1 MSNRVEIRKKAR
13 DIELWELRQMLQDPS
28 IDILNDV
35 DAKFE
40 KDPDRIIT
48 ELELKHKKP
57 QNDFMNKLSL
67 PKGSEAPREL
77 RRKEFVL
84 RNSTLTNLWRS
95 PNVRSLYNLIL
106 AFFVFLYLHIAIF
119 YYFNVERLKRD
130 LALVSWSF
138 GQFHI
143 VTAVWIGINL
153 SIVFFLHPVFR
164 FWASS
169 RAFAKKKGLY
179 DLMFCTLFVLYEAA
193 LLIIPPKII
202 IDCNIP
208 PASSCALVM
217 EQFRLFM
224 KSYAFVR
231 ENINRVLKYK
241 LHQDDD
247 EESNSPPCLEVG
259 KLIYFLFAPTLIY
272 RDSYPRTSGIRWG
285 FVAWNLL
292 QLFLIVL
299 GDYIVYIC
307 FLANSFNKA
316 GIEPIPITHFVCL
329 MAIAIFAGS
338 MISFVTFYP
347 ILHCLPNAFAEMLR
361 FGDRLFYEDWWNCTS
376 YTKFYRS
383 WNILVHDWLY
393 FYIYCDMYAILKS
406 RTVAMLSVFLLS
418 AIVHEYIVAVS
429 LRFIFPPLFTLFYI
443 AGIIFIFMT
452 RRRTSNFWNFFLW
465 FTLLLGYGL
474 LLVFYSLKMSARIN
488 CPRILVG
495 FSSFN
500 LV

>member
-208 PASSCALVM
+208 PTSSCALVM
-217 EQFRLFM
+217 EQDSWLD
-224 KSYAFVR
+224 YAVPRF
-231 ENINRVLKYK
+231 
-241 LHQDDD
+241 LHC
-247 EESNSPPCLEVG
+247 NV
-259 KLIYFLFAPTLIY
+259 
-272 RDSYPRTSGIRWG
+272 
-285 FVAWNLL
+285 
-292 QLFLIVL
+292 
-299 GDYIVYIC
+299 
-307 FLANSFNKA
+307 
-316 GIEPIPITHFVCL
+316 
-329 MAIAIFAGS
+329 
-338 MISFVTFYP
+338 ISFPV
-347 ILHCLPNAFAEMLR
+347 
-361 FGDRLFYEDWWNCTS
+361 
-376 YTKFYRS
+376 
-383 WNILVHDWLY
+383 
-393 FYIYCDMYAILKS
+393 
-406 RTVAMLSVFLLS
+406 
-418 AIVHEYIVAVS
+418 
-429 LRFIFPPLFTLFYI
+429 
-443 AGIIFIFMT
+443 
-452 RRRTSNFWNFFLW
+452 
-465 FTLLLGYGL
+465 
-474 LLVFYSLKMSARIN
+474 
-488 CPRILVG
+488 
-495 FSSFN
+495 
-500 LV
+500 

>member
-1 MSNRVEIRKKAR
+1 MIMSNRVEIRKKAR

-57 QNDFMNKLSL
+57 QNDFINKPSL

-119 YYFNVERLKRD
+119 YYFNVERFKRD

-169 RAFAKKKGLY
+169 RAFAKKK
-179 DLMFCTLFVLYEAA
+179 
-193 LLIIPPKII
+193 
-202 IDCNIP
+202 
-208 PASSCALVM
+208 
-217 EQFRLFM
+217 
-224 KSYAFVR
+224 
-231 ENINRVLKYK
+231 
-241 LHQDDD
+241 DDD
-247 EESNSPPCLEVG
+247 EESNSPPCPEVG

-393 FYIYCDMYAILKS
+393 FYIYCDIYAILKS
-406 RTVAMLSVFLLS
+406 RTVAMVSVFMLS

-474 LLVFYSLKMSARIN
+474 LLVFYSLEMSTRIN
-488 CPRILVG
+488 CPRILDSWLDYAVPR
-495 FSSFN
+495 FLHCNVISFP
-500 LV
+500 V